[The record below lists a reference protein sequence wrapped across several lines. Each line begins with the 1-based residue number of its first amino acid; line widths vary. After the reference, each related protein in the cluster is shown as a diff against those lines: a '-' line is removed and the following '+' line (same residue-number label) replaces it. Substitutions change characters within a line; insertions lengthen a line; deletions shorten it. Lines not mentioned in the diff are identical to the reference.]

1 MSFFEPMP
9 QRKDFELP
17 PWRPP
22 LWDRPSEG
30 TIGAVVPVG
39 EIVVRDDTLVASVD
53 HLRVHPNGFLI
64 DFLLLRHPEAA
75 RRELRPPFMGPG
87 SWPRVGVLFADGR
100 AAGRGAPNEPVMDVP
115 KDDVGIPTVPVLLLG
130 GGGGG
135 GSEYHF
141 RVWVFPLPPDGPLS
155 IFVQLGD
162 LPEGH
167 TTLDGALVREA
178 AGRAQVIWS

>member
-1 MSFFEPMP
+1 
-9 QRKDFELP
+9 
-17 PWRPP
+17 
-22 LWDRPSEG
+22 
-30 TIGAVVPVG
+30 
-39 EIVVRDDTLVASVD
+39 
-53 HLRVHPNGFLI
+53 
-64 DFLLLRHPEAA
+64 
-75 RRELRPPFMGPG
+75 
-87 SWPRVGVLFADGR
+87 
-100 AAGRGAPNEPVMDVP
+100 MDVP